1 VPAPSPTPRT
11 TATTSS
17 APTPAARSRRWRRTP
32 PASPRRSPADVG
44 ALDAETLASSPPW
57 IDEPTLADEIIQ
69 HCATHG
75 MVLDPEP
82 APVRARV
89 LA

>member
-1 VPAPSPTPRT
+1 MVRAAGRPFQALEED
-11 TATTSS
+11 
-17 APTPAARSRRWRRTP
+17 AARV
-32 PASPRRSPADVG
+32 AEALAADVG

-69 HCATHG
+69 QCATHG